1 MRFLVSAYRVN
12 PTCFVSGAYRV
23 NPTCAIAR
31 IIDVGPGQ
39 ALVRSLIPPP
49 LAGEGGED
57 RKGPSRVGG
66 ECGKHFT
73 PPRPSSLALAGRPS
87 PCKGGIK
94 KSPPRSLQEMRGRAG
109 RNSRSSTDPRAST
122 PRDIEACR
130 CRFLLG
136 HSVQIRTRPSCR
148 KSAQPRSV
156 PRAVFLRFAPRLPR
170 WSPFVDCLSA
180 RTLHRFSAQALTR
193 QPSDKAAGLP
203 AVRGWCRAAAPEE
216 LAAWTCR
223 GAAPHLRHPHSGHRS
238 PPRI

>member
-1 MRFLVSAYRVN
+1 M
-12 PTCFVSGAYRV
+12 
-23 NPTCAIAR
+23 
-31 IIDVGPGQ
+31 
-39 ALVRSLIPPP
+39 
-49 LAGEGGED
+49 
-57 RKGPSRVGG
+57 GG

-180 RTLHRFSAQALTR
+180 QLSTVSQPRHSPGSLLTKPPDYRPSGAGAGPLHRKNSRLG
-193 QPSDKAAGLP
+193 PAG
-203 AVRGWCRAAAPEE
+203 A
-216 LAAWTCR
+216 
-223 GAAPHLRHPHSGHRS
+223 
-238 PPRI
+238 